1 MKVERRFY
9 AQKVLVTG
17 ASGFIGSH
25 LCRSLTNQ
33 GAEVYALS
41 RAFHKDDAAN
51 PHWMQVD
58 LEDAASPRDL
68 VGALHPNV
76 VIHLAS
82 QAVGSRDLE
91 FVLPVFRSNL
101 VTTINLL
108 TAAAKIGCQ
117 RIVVAGSLE
126 EPDQHDP
133 QPTPSSP
140 YAASKWASSTYA
152 RMFHALY
159 RTPVVIARL
168 FMTYGPGQKDIQK
181 LVPYTVLSL
190 LQGKPPKLSSGNRLV
205 DWIYVEDVVEGL
217 LAAALATD
225 LDGCTVELGSG
236 RLTSIR
242 SVVEK
247 IERLVGSDTKPIFGA
262 LPDRAMEQTR
272 MADTNTT
279 YERLGW
285 KPITSLDE
293 GLKRTVEWYKQ
304 QPSTAMRVLDPE
316 RSKLK

>member
-1 MKVERRFY
+1 MKVDGRFS
-9 AQKVLVTG
+9 AQQVLVTG

-41 RAFHKDDAAN
+41 RVFRKNDTAN
-51 PHWMQVD
+51 PHWLQVD
-58 LEDAASPRDL
+58 LEDAASLRDL
-68 VGALHPNV
+68 VRALHPNV

-82 QAVGSRDLE
+82 QALGSRDLE
-91 FVLPVFRSNL
+91 FVLPIFRSNL

-108 TAAAKIGCQ
+108 TATAEVGCQ

-140 YAASKWASSTYA
+140 YAASKWASSTYV

-159 RTPVVIARL
+159 QTPAVIARL
-168 FMTYGPGQKDIQK
+168 FMTYGPGQQDIQK
-181 LVPYTVLSL
+181 LVPYTILSL
-190 LQGKPPKLSSGNRLV
+190 LEGKAPKLTSGNRLV

-217 LAAALATD
+217 LAAALASG
-225 LDGCTVELGSG
+225 LDGYTVELGSG
-236 RLTSIR
+236 KLTSIR

-247 IERLVGSDTKPIFGA
+247 IEGLVGSNAKPIFGA

-279 YERLGW
+279 YARLGW
-285 KPITSLDE
+285 KPVISLDE

-304 QPSTAMRVLDPE
+304 QPSAAMRVLDPE

>member
-1 MKVERRFY
+1 MKVDGRFS

-41 RAFHKDDAAN
+41 RAFRKDDMAN
-51 PHWMQVD
+51 LHWIQVD
-58 LEDAASPRDL
+58 LEDATSLRDL
-68 VGALHPNV
+68 VRTLHPNV
-76 VIHLAS
+76 VIHLAG
-82 QAVGSRDLE
+82 QAVGVRDLE
-91 FVLPVFRSNL
+91 FVLPIFRSNL
-101 VTTINLL
+101 LTTINLL
-108 TAAAKIGCQ
+108 TAAAETGCQ

-159 RTPVVIARL
+159 HTPVAIARL
-168 FMTYGPGQKDIQK
+168 FMTYGPGQQDIQK
-181 LVPYTVLSL
+181 LVPYTILSL
-190 LQGKPPKLSSGNRLV
+190 LQGKAPKLTSGNRLV

-225 LDGCTVELGSG
+225 LDGSTVELGSG

-247 IERLVGSDTKPIFGA
+247 IERLVGSNAKPIFGA

-272 MADTNTT
+272 MADTNNTHAKL
-279 YERLGW
+279 RW

-304 QPSTAMRVLDPE
+304 HLSTGTMKFDPD
-316 RSKLK
+316 RSKMK